1 MSDDVITQ
9 KIIGASIAVHKELG
23 PGLLESTYDV
33 CLLHEFEALNLRAE
47 RQKLVPIY
55 SKGNTLDCG
64 YRLDFLIEDKIVIE
78 LKSVDAIHPIHIA
91 QLLTYLKLSRLRLG
105 LLINFNSI
113 KLTDGIRRVVNNYNL
128 K

>member
-55 SKGNTLDCG
+55 YKGNTLDCG
-64 YRLDFLIEDKIVIE
+64 YRLDFLIEDKIVVE